1 MKKRT
6 KGLLAFAFLGGIML
20 TSTIVIAIPGI
31 APDGMSS
38 DPMMSNMPRDTP
50 HDVNYDYSQNHAEAD
65 RAMFC
70 GTGQPPESTDYIREF
85 EIPTACT
92 NPLAIAV
99 DYDGNPWF
107 AESNTGMVATF
118 DPNTETFTEYP
129 NRNWPTGTTSMMW
142 GMDYAPDGSIWYT
155 DDWSDSLWIFNP
167 LVGQYASIPYPK
179 AVEDPLPQRL
189 LIDGSQIIVN
199 DFYANMI
206 TFLDISQPE
215 FYLVAPSPL
224 DNSVTASFAPDGNG
238 NIWYTSWQYPDGNG
252 YLVKFEHDRY
262 IDIATTSG
270 QQFLPPID
278 FVDLYELPAELE
290 TPNGI
295 AVSPTGNVWLADTS
309 SSSLFEFL
317 PSFEYFT
324 KYVTADPLPST
335 YGNYTGVIK
344 QPISRPYWLA
354 TDDAGRIVFNAQTSN
369 NISVLDPTS
378 QKLVEYHVPSKNPY
392 WSDCN
397 VSAFN
402 DTVLPAE
409 RCGVAQ
415 VFDFDVYQD
424 QIWFTEWAENK
435 IGVVDTAYPLP
446 FDIELSSEF
455 LPLARS
461 AIEHVQFNVI
471 ANNDT
476 ALDANTPVQ
485 FEPYVIS
492 ASEHVTATFIPEFD
506 NSILNGQGASDPR
519 VTNYNVI
526 ISVSDDAPG
535 GLYKILF
542 GAQAPDVAVGKF
554 FTVTVQ

>member
-31 APDGMSS
+31 VPDNMSS
-38 DPMMSNMPRDTP
+38 DSMMSNT
-50 HDVNYDYSQNHAEAD
+50 HDVNYDYSQNHPEAD
-65 RAMFC
+65 RIMFC
-70 GTGQPPESTDYIREF
+70 GTGQPPTSTDYIREF

-92 NPLAIAV
+92 NPLAITV
-99 DYDGNPWF
+99 DYDGHPWF

-118 DPNTETFTEYP
+118 DPDTETFTEFP
-129 NRNWPTGTTSMMW
+129 NPNWPTGATSMMW
-142 GMDYAPDGSIWYT
+142 GMDYAPDDLIWYT
-155 DDWSDSLWIFNP
+155 DDWSDSIWAFNP
-167 LVGQYASIPYPK
+167 TIGQYGNIPYPR
-179 AVEDPLPQRL
+179 AVDDPLPQRL

-199 DFYANMI
+199 DFYGNMI
-206 TFLDISQPE
+206 TFLDVSQPD
-215 FYLVAPSPL
+215 FYLVAPSPF
-224 DNSVTASFAPDGNG
+224 DGSVTASFVPDGNG
-238 NIWYTSWQYPDGNG
+238 NIWYTSWQYPDGDG
-252 YLVKFEHDRY
+252 YLVKFEHKRY
-262 IDIATTSG
+262 VDIAAASG

-278 FVDLYELPAELE
+278 FVDIYNLPTELQ

-295 AVSPTGNVWLADTS
+295 AISPNGNVWLADTS
-309 SSSLFEFL
+309 SSSLFEFI
-317 PSFEYFT
+317 PSFGYFT
-324 KYVTADPLPST
+324 KYTTADPMPST

-369 NISVLDPTS
+369 NISVLDTAS

-397 VSAFN
+397 APTLN
-402 DTVLPAE
+402 DTAALLSAE

-415 VFDFDVYQD
+415 IFDFDIYED

-435 IGVVDTAYPLP
+435 IGVVDTAHPLP

-455 LPLARS
+455 LSLQRS
-461 AIEHVQFNVI
+461 TLESLTFNVI
-471 ANNDT
+471 MSNNT
-476 ALDANTPVQ
+476 LNANTPHIQ

-492 ASEHVTATFIPEFD
+492 ASEHITVTMIPEANDIMLNNQEVFD
-506 NSILNGQGASDPR
+506 HR
-519 VTNYNVI
+519 VTSYDVI
-526 ISVSDDAPG
+526 ISVTANAPN
-535 GLYKILF
+535 GLYKILL